1 VKKSYTGQALT
12 AYFNGPA
19 KNGSSKNELPKN
31 ELAKNELA
39 KNGSG
44 RSVLVPTGTG
54 EFA

>member
-31 ELAKNELA
+31 ELAKN
-39 KNGSG
+39 GSG